1 MEKKFLFTVFL
12 PIIVIVAYT
21 LIFHINP
28 ANVFL
33 KMNPYFV
40 GLFFLSYFLQIGLL
54 AYRDSKISGL
64 PISITYRSRL
74 FANGVSLVMPGA
86 LGPDLG
92 RAIFYVKG
100 KKMGL
105 DKAFSISLYESFYD
119 VTVLS
124 VLFLIL
130 IWFHFSPVEL
140 ILVLTALANI
150 VLWIGGIGYVY
161 GTSHKSLNKI
171 ENLIFSI
178 KYIKPLQNAYLNGKE
193 AIKSRM
199 SDPVLTTFSVF
210 LTALAYIIQSIP
222 FYLLFNSFFFSIT
235 VNITYQVALLVPIPS
250 AAGVAELAL
259 TALVPPL
266 LVLQIRIL
274 ELVSFAFGLIY
285 VKDIKLSELK
295 DEVKAVWKTT

>member
-1 MEKKFLFTVFL
+1 MEKKFLFTIFL
-12 PIIVIVAYT
+12 PIIVIIAYT

-28 ANVFL
+28 ESIVL
-33 KMNPYFV
+33 KINPYFV
-40 GLFFLSYFLQIGLL
+40 VVFFLFYFLQIGLL

-64 PISITYRSRL
+64 PISITYKARL
-74 FANGVSLVMPGA
+74 FANGVGLIIPGA
-86 LGPDLG
+86 LGPDLA

-100 KKMGL
+100 KRMGL

-119 VTVLS
+119 VVVLS

-140 ILVLTALANI
+140 ILVLTALGNI
-150 VLWIGGIGYVY
+150 ILWIGGIGYVY
-161 GTSHKSLNKI
+161 GTSHKSLNRI
-171 ENLIFSI
+171 ENIIFSI
-178 KYIKPLQNAYLNGKE
+178 KYIKPLQNAYLNGKG

-199 SDPVLTTFSVF
+199 SNPVLTTLSLI

-222 FYLLFNSFFFSIT
+222 FYLLFNSFFFSIL
-235 VNITYQVALLVPIPS
+235 VNTTYQVSLLVPIPS

-259 TALVPPL
+259 TALLPPL
-266 LVLQIRIL
+266 LVVQIRIL

-285 VKDIKLSELK
+285 IKDIKLSELK
-295 DEVKAVWKTT
+295 DEVKAVWRTT